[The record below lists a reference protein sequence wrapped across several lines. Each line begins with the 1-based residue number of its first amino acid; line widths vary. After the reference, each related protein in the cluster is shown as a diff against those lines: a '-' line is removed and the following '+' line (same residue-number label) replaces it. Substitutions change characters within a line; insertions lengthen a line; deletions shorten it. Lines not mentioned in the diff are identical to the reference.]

1 MKHDK
6 TTHDFSTDSLYDRYT
21 VALKFRHRLYGG
33 VPKNPD
39 LLAGWIAARTE
50 HNDKQTADQV
60 EVAKAALG
68 EAPDNMTVEKSWVGF
83 FADDVGGLWTAANNI
98 KAMLKQSA
106 SMLGI
111 LKKKRGSKQIVCE
124 GMEVKGIDDPMRIYL
139 DAVEPDGYE
148 ERPIHVQTAQGPR
161 TAIKRVD
168 YVQDKT
174 MAFQIWVLKTA
185 PAETRHI
192 GETEIVAML
201 RFSQENGLGGDRSQG
216 GGKFDV
222 IEFAKIAEDK

>member
-1 MKHDK
+1 
-6 TTHDFSTDSLYDRYT
+6 
-21 VALKFRHRLYGG
+21 
-33 VPKNPD
+33 
-39 LLAGWIAARTE
+39 
-50 HNDKQTADQV
+50 
-60 EVAKAALG
+60 
-68 EAPDNMTVEKSWVGF
+68 
-83 FADDVGGLWTAANNI
+83 
-98 KAMLKQSA
+98 
-106 SMLGI
+106 
-111 LKKKRGSKQIVCE
+111 
-124 GMEVKGIDDPMRIYL
+124 MEVKGIDDPMRIYL